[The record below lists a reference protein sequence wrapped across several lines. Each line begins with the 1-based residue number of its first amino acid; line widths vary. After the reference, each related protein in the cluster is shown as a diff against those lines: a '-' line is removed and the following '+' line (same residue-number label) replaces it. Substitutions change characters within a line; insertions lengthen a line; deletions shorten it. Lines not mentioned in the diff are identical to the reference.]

1 MRQAKMVFCA
11 LMAQKNVAAG
21 LYEYLSTNKI
31 PLDPSDLL
39 RWQWVLA
46 VSALDKYIH
55 DIVAAGMVEQYLN
68 ARPTTPKFDA
78 FQLSMKVISDISNA
92 PVPELEFK
100 NEVVRKNSYLAF
112 QEPDKIADALSFI
125 WNESQKW
132 TIISRNMATPI
143 DSTTL
148 KTKLKNIVL
157 RRNQIVHE
165 GDCLST
171 NMPLNQQPITLSDTQ
186 DVINFITELVEAIDI
201 SVASSEQLK

>member
-1 MRQAKMVFCA
+1 MRQAKVVFCA
-11 LMAQKNVAAG
+11 LMAQKNVTAG
-21 LYEYLSTNKI
+21 LYEYLSNSRI
-31 PLDPSDLL
+31 PLDSSDLL

-68 ARPTTPKFDA
+68 RRPTTPKFDA
-78 FQLSMKVISDISNA
+78 FQLSMNVISNISVA
-92 PVPELEFK
+92 PVPEIEFR
-100 NEVVRKNSYLAF
+100 NEVIRKNSYLAF

-132 TIISRNMATPI
+132 LVISRNMATPI
-143 DSTTL
+143 DQATL
-148 KTKLKNIVL
+148 KTKLKNIVM

-171 NMPLNQQPITLSDTQ
+171 NIPLVQQPISLSDTK
-186 DVINFITELVEAIDI
+186 DVIHFITELVDAIDTC
-201 SVASSEQLK
+201 VV

>member
-1 MRQAKMVFCA
+1 MRQAKVVFCA
-11 LMAQKNVAAG
+11 LMAQKNVTAG
-21 LYEYLSTNKI
+21 LYEYLSNSRI
-31 PLDPSDLL
+31 PLDSLDLL

-68 ARPTTPKFDA
+68 RRPTTPKFDA
-78 FQLSMKVISDISNA
+78 FQLSMNVISNISVA
-92 PVPELEFK
+92 PVPEIEFR
-100 NEVVRKNSYLAF
+100 NEVIRKNSYLAF

-132 TIISRNMATPI
+132 LVISRNMATPI
-143 DSTTL
+143 DQATL
-148 KTKLKNIVL
+148 KTKLKNIVM

-171 NMPLNQQPITLSDTQ
+171 NIPLVQQPISLSDTE
-186 DVINFITELVEAIDI
+186 DVIHFITELVDAIDTC
-201 SVASSEQLK
+201 VV

>member
-1 MRQAKMVFCA
+1 MRQAKVVFCA
-11 LMAQKNVAAG
+11 LMAQKNVTAG
-21 LYEYLSTNKI
+21 LYEYLSNSRI
-31 PLDPSDLL
+31 PIDSSDLL

-68 ARPTTPKFDA
+68 RRPTTPKFNA
-78 FQLSMKVISDISNA
+78 FQLSMNIISNITSS
-92 PVPELEFK
+92 PVPEIEFR
-100 NEVVRKNSYLAF
+100 NEVVRKHSYLAF
-112 QEPDKIADALSFI
+112 QDPDKIADALSFV
-125 WNESQKW
+125 WNEPNKW
-132 TIISRNMATPI
+132 AVISRNMATSI

-171 NMPLNQQPITLSDTQ
+171 NIPLIQQSITLSDTE
-186 DVINFITELVEAIDI
+186 DVVQFITELVDAIDVSI
-201 SVASSEQLK
+201 V

>member
-11 LMAQKNVAAG
+11 LMAQNNFTSA
-21 LYEYLSTNKI
+21 LYEYLSNNRI
-31 PLDPSDLL
+31 PLDSSDLL

-55 DIVAAGMVEQYLN
+55 DLVAAGMVEQFLN
-68 ARPTTPKFDA
+68 IRPTTSKYNA
-78 FQLSMKVISDISNA
+78 FQLSMNVISNISAA
-92 PVPELEFK
+92 PVPEIEFR

-112 QEPDKIADALSFI
+112 QDPDKIADALSFI
-125 WNESQKW
+125 WNEPNKW
-132 TIISRNMATPI
+132 VVISRNMATYIEP
-143 DSTTL
+143 TTL

-171 NMPLNQQPITLSDTQ
+171 NMPLEQQPITLSDTK
-186 DVINFITELVEAIDI
+186 DVIRFITELVDAIDA
-201 SVASSEQLK
+201 SVL